1 MFENC
6 TTKLGELRFQ
16 RPQYKHAQLHCIT
29 FGWPPVTSLCTS
41 YSYLVCKLLS
51 QATNISPTAVYTL
64 PVPHLTSP
72 YLKDPKRHTHTRA
85 AHHLWHGS
93 QCTSRSVIPN
103 KPHVPPSMYPLWS
116 WSGEEHSCSCSCF
129 LMVALHQL
137 QTDLVF
143 LNQRC
148 F

>member
-1 MFENC
+1 VFKNC

-16 RPQYKHAQLHCIT
+16 RPHYKHAQLHCIT
-29 FGWPPVTSLCTS
+29 FGLRPVMSLCAS

-51 QATNISPTAVYTL
+51 QATNIPPLCVHSPY
-64 PVPHLTSP
+64 TSP
-72 YLKDPKRHTHTRA
+72 DLKDPKRHTHARA

-93 QCTSRSVIPN
+93 QCTSHCYPQQT
-103 KPHVPPSMYPLWS
+103 HMPSNMYPLWS
-116 WSGEEHSCSCSCF
+116 WSGEEHSCSCF
-129 LMVALHQL
+129 LMVALRQL